1 MAEPKKEVSPKSTAI
16 GCLVLFVV
24 LVLAGWACSSILKDQ
39 PAPKT
44 TTSGGLS
51 IIWKESTPLS
61 GLDTAMAGVSIH
73 QERWTRWLKVSPLGV
88 AGLWTDKQPGS
99 TCTRFVP
106 NPVWLAVAVSAS
118 ALR

>member
-51 IIWKESTPLS
+51 IIWKESTPVERTRYCDGWRVDPS
-61 GLDTAMAGVSIH
+61 GTLDTLAKGFAAG
-73 QERWTRWLKVSPLGV
+73 
-88 AGLWTDKQPGS
+88 GS
-99 TCTRFVP
+99 GTMDRQAAREYLHSVCP
-106 NPVWLAVAVSAS
+106 
-118 ALR
+118 